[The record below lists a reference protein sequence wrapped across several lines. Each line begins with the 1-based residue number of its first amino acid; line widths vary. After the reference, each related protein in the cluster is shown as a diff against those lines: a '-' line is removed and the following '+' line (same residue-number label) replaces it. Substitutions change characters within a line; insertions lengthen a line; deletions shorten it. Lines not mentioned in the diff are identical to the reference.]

1 MTALRGGRDRGS
13 RARRTILIGGAVV
26 AEAVAQAAL
35 VALNAVWPEGA
46 ALVVILSAVVAVAG
60 LAAVLTV
67 LGDREPRPDRRAPVR
82 ALVAVAVAVAVVL
95 VAVGDVLNPIA
106 GAVVAVVVMP
116 LLAGIAVGAA
126 ERSLLAPLRRRPASA
141 ILLLVVSALA
151 LVLLAFAALLLG
163 LFVAG
168 WASALAVWLLTGA
181 VLALLLAWWARL
193 HRRLG

>member
-35 VALNAVWPEGA
+35 VALNAAWPEGA

-82 ALVAVAVAVAVVL
+82 ALVVAAVAVVL

-116 LLAGIAVGAA
+116 LLAGIAVGATG
-126 ERSLLAPLRRRPASA
+126 RSLLAPFRRRPASA